1 MKKIMVVLGAIAVV
15 GMVHASTVKWSVTN
29 VYKQGSD
36 TSQTANKAAAGSY
49 YVMCFL
55 ADAGGSSATDLKYLA
70 QADAVSLAGAGKIS
84 DLASKAT
91 FAGTLTSKG
100 TYASAVYD
108 GNWAGGNTVSAYAIV
123 FDATTAAA
131 ATHYQI
137 ASGSYTYEDA
147 AEDKQ
152 IGLNMKTA
160 AWADVGG
167 GGGDAPEPTSAMLML
182 LGVAGLALRRKQ
194 K

>member
-1 MKKIMVVLGAIAVV
+1 MVAVV
-15 GMVHASTVKWSVTN
+15 STVSASTVKWSVTN

-55 ADAGGSSATDLKYLA
+55 ADAGGSTASGLKYLA
-70 QADAVSLAGAGKIS
+70 QADAAELASAGKVS
-84 DLASKAT
+84 DLAAKAT
-91 FAGTLTSKG
+91 YAGTLTGKG
-100 TYASAVYD
+100 AYLSSDYD
-108 GNWAGGNTVSAYAIV
+108 GGWAGGNTVNIYAIV
-123 FDATTAAA
+123 FDATTAAS
-131 ATHYQI
+131 ATHYQV

-147 AEDKQ
+147 AEDKT

-160 AWADVGG
+160 AWADVGS
-167 GGGDAPEPTSAMLML
+167 GGGDVPEPTSAMLML